1 MNDCKVGVHGMVKL
15 SGGRPCRSHPA
26 AVLHPYGRM
35 CFMEKKIPALVV
47 LAAITTEAILVE
59 RHHDGVQPP
68 HIETDV
74 KTPSETIT
82 TANAS
87 GASGAGR
94 AVSATGVLTSND
106 DSDRIQPHIEP
117 SGPVPTTGSTLTQT
131 S

>member
-1 MNDCKVGVHGMVKL
+1 
-15 SGGRPCRSHPA
+15 
-26 AVLHPYGRM
+26 M

-47 LAAITTEAILVE
+47 LAALTTEAILVE

-74 KTPSETIT
+74 KTPVETIT
-82 TANAS
+82 AANAS

-94 AVSATGVLTSND
+94 AASASLTLTPND
-106 DSDRIQPHIEP
+106 DSHRIQPHIEP
-117 SGPVPTTGSTLTQT
+117 PGPPQITDFTLDQL